1 MPQLRIGSETIY
13 HEVHGS
19 GEPLLLLH
27 GGYCSLEN
35 MRELGAL
42 LSERFEVHAPE
53 RAGHG
58 RTADRPGPFGYARM
72 LEETIAYL
80 DAVGLESAHIV
91 GFSDGGIL
99 TLMLGLEHPERV
111 RGLVPISANIDV
123 RGFVPDD
130 YPHETVPQAAHEQ
143 LDRDYAALSPDG
155 PEHGAVVLE
164 KLLAMWA
171 AEPDIPASALAA
183 ITAPTLVMAGEHD
196 VVARHHT
203 DTIASSIPGARLVVV
218 PGTTH
223 MLVSERP
230 DVVAAEVRE
239 FLAGVASGQE

>member
-1 MPQLRIGSETIY
+1 M
-13 HEVHGS
+13 
-19 GEPLLLLH
+19 LLH

-35 MRELGAL
+35 MRELGEL

-58 RTADRPGPFGYARM
+58 RTADRPGPFGYGRM
-72 LEETIAYL
+72 LDETIAYL

-99 TLMLGLEHPERV
+99 TLMLGLEHPGRV
-111 RGLVPISANIDV
+111 RTLVPISANIDV
-123 RGFVPDD
+123 HSFVPDD
-130 YPHETVPQAAHEQ
+130 YAHETVPQAAHEQ
-143 LDRDYAALSPDG
+143 LDRDYAKLSPDG

-164 KLLAMWA
+164 KLLAMWK
-171 AEPDIPASALAA
+171 AEPDIPASALRA

-196 VVARHHT
+196 VVARTHT
-203 DTIASSIPGARLVVV
+203 ETIASSIPGARLVVV

-230 DVVAAEVRE
+230 DVVAAEVRG
-239 FLAGVASGQE
+239 FLAGVASGQD